1 MATTTAKA
9 RVREREM
16 ARARARARARTT
28 ATTAITVSHSFSRRL
43 NQLFRPAD
51 SRVEPVELVQLVAS
65 KVFSAASLVVPEL
78 VLELELELLEPLL
91 VLANRRLV
99 ESQAST

>member
-16 ARARARARARTT
+16 VRARARARTT
-28 ATTAITVSHSFSRRL
+28 ATTATTATTVSHSFSRRL
-43 NQLFRPAD
+43 KQLFRPAD

-65 KVFSAASLVVPEL
+65 KVFSAASLVVVPEL
-78 VLELELELLEPLL
+78 VLELLEPLL

>member
-16 ARARARARARTT
+16 VRARARARTT
-28 ATTAITVSHSFSRRL
+28 ATTATTVSHSFSRRL
-43 NQLFRPAD
+43 KQLFRPAD

-65 KVFSAASLVVPEL
+65 KVFSAASLVVVPEL
-78 VLELELELLEPLL
+78 EPELELLEPLL

>member
-1 MATTTAKA
+1 M
-9 RVREREM
+9 
-16 ARARARARARTT
+16 ARARARARTT
-28 ATTAITVSHSFSRRL
+28 ATTATTVSHSFSRRL
-43 NQLFRPAD
+43 KQLFRPAD

>member
-9 RVREREM
+9 REREM
-16 ARARARARARTT
+16 VRARARARTT
-28 ATTAITVSHSFSRRL
+28 ATTATTVSHSFSRRL
-43 NQLFRPAD
+43 KQLFRPAD

-65 KVFSAASLVVPEL
+65 KVFSAASLVVVP
-78 VLELELELLEPLL
+78 ELELELLEPLL

-99 ESQAST
+99 ESQVST

>member
-1 MATTTAKA
+1 
-9 RVREREM
+9 
-16 ARARARARARTT
+16 
-28 ATTAITVSHSFSRRL
+28 
-43 NQLFRPAD
+43 
-51 SRVEPVELVQLVAS
+51 
-65 KVFSAASLVVPEL
+65 LVVPEL

>member
-16 ARARARARARTT
+16 VRARARARTT
-28 ATTAITVSHSFSRRL
+28 ATTATTVSHSFSRRL
-43 NQLFRPAD
+43 KQLFRPAD

-65 KVFSAASLVVPEL
+65 KVFSAASLVVVPE
-78 VLELELELLEPLL
+78 LELELELLEPLL

>member
-16 ARARARARARTT
+16 ARARARARTT
-28 ATTAITVSHSFSRRL
+28 ATTATTVSHSFSRRL
-43 NQLFRPAD
+43 KQLFRPAD

-65 KVFSAASLVVPEL
+65 KVFSAASLVVVP
-78 VLELELELLEPLL
+78 ELELELLEPLL

-99 ESQAST
+99 ESQVST

>member
-16 ARARARARARTT
+16 VRARARARTT
-28 ATTAITVSHSFSRRL
+28 ATTATTVSHSFSRRL
-43 NQLFRPAD
+43 KQLFRPAD

-65 KVFSAASLVVPEL
+65 KVFSAASLVVVPEL
-78 VLELELELLEPLL
+78 EPELELLEPLLVL

>member
-16 ARARARARARTT
+16 VRARARARTT
-28 ATTAITVSHSFSRRL
+28 ATTATTVSHSFSRRL
-43 NQLFRPAD
+43 KQLFRPAD

-78 VLELELELLEPLL
+78 VPELELELLEPLL

>member
-16 ARARARARARTT
+16 VRARARARTT
-28 ATTAITVSHSFSRRL
+28 ATTATTVSHSFSRRL
-43 NQLFRPAD
+43 KQLFRPAD

-65 KVFSAASLVVPEL
+65 KVFSAASLVVVPEL
-78 VLELELELLEPLL
+78 VLELLEPLL

>member
-16 ARARARARARTT
+16 VRARARARTT
-28 ATTAITVSHSFSRRL
+28 ATTATTVSHSFSRRL
-43 NQLFRPAD
+43 KQLFRPAD

-65 KVFSAASLVVPEL
+65 KVFSAASLVVVP
-78 VLELELELLEPLL
+78 ELELELLEPLL

-99 ESQAST
+99 ESQVST

>member
-16 ARARARARARTT
+16 VRARARARTT
-28 ATTAITVSHSFSRRL
+28 ATTATTVSHSFSRRL
-43 NQLFRPAD
+43 KQLFRPAD

-65 KVFSAASLVVPEL
+65 KVFSAASLVVVPEL
-78 VLELELELLEPLL
+78 EPELELELLEPLL